1 MATQHLSPVP
11 SAPAV
16 SHAYPMAKPGY
27 GKRNAPDQR
36 PPAHEDFALLPARE
50 RYVAGF
56 IDRLPQGAA
65 MSVKQLAKHL
75 PLYGQQAI
83 GTSLN
88 SLSVAGHLRRVRSR
102 LTTGTSTSTGTG
114 TGTGTGA
121 GTAKGKGG
129 EVRWTF
135 RTFWSRTAR
144 DNEWWN
150 AYLATAH
157 ATQTIAPADIAA
169 PTPPWTPPTGGL
181 TPCTTA
187 DERQRP
193 STPTQAQ
200 AAPPTPEAATAVP
213 QQRTPTPASAPHGP
227 PHRDQPRTTE
237 DVADAAAAP
246 DPERAPTAP
255 AAAPV
260 QASPTAG
267 EIPATFQAT
276 PEPSFSDAYLA
287 LARLGR
293 NDHRLALSAA
303 DCTTLEPL
311 ATAWLARGVT
321 VDYLTTALTAGLP
334 AHIDSPAGLLHRR
347 LTDKI
352 PPHIPRATED
362 RSPGTK
368 EPTHEALLV
377 ECTNCRRPGPPQAL
391 PDGLCHPCHHAHTHG
406 GEPTAPTPDEVASV
420 KAHVANL
427 RNLLKPA

>member
-11 SAPAV
+11 PAPV
-16 SHAYPMAKPGY
+16 ISHAYPMAKPGY
-27 GKRNAPDQR
+27 GKRDAPDQR
-36 PPAHEDFALLPARE
+36 PPAREDFALLPARE

-102 LTTGTSTSTGTG
+102 LTTGT
-114 TGTGTGA
+114 GTGA
-121 GTAKGKGG
+121 PNDKGG

-157 ATQTIAPADIAA
+157 ATQTIAPADVAA
-169 PTPPWTPPTGGL
+169 PAPPWTPSTGAS

-187 DERQRP
+187 DEREQP

-200 AAPPTPEAATAVP
+200 AVQPAPEATTAVP
-213 QQRTPTPASAPHGP
+213 QQRIPAPTSAPHGP

-237 DVADAAAAP
+237 DMADTAATP
-246 DPERAPTAP
+246 DPERTPTAPTAAP
-255 AAAPV
+255 A
-260 QASPTAG
+260 TAG
-267 EIPATFQAT
+267 ETPATFQAT
-276 PEPSFSDAYLA
+276 PEPAPSEAYLA

-303 DCTTLEPL
+303 DCATLEPL
-311 ATAWLARGVT
+311 ASAWLARGVS

-334 AHIDSPAGLLHRR
+334 ARIDSPAGLLHRR

-352 PPHIPRATED
+352 PPHIPRTAED
-362 RSPGTK
+362 RSPDAT

-377 ECTNCRRPGPPQAL
+377 ECTNCRRPGPPGAL
-391 PDGLCHPCHHAHTHG
+391 PDGLCRPCHHAHTHDG
-406 GEPTAPTPDEVASV
+406 DPTTPTPDEIAAV
-420 KAHVANL
+420 KAHITNL